1 MAIDTTGI
9 SYINYLWTKKNADGT
24 LTGIR
29 LDKLNLPTDVAYLSN
44 IPTDY
49 VTIGTTQ
56 TITGFKTFNAPT
68 NISGTE
74 QSTMKLKTSNG
85 GSITFGKEGPNS
97 GSMIRLDQTDGTCR
111 LRFRSSSTAGAMIWE
126 QPETSSALYMDV
138 DKIHFRGVNGF
149 YLNKITYADYLYT
162 SSTGLVTK
170 GTFKTL
176 TIQKNGTNVATFK
189 ANSNDTTANITIAT
203 TDVNNSSSN
212 VDGDT
217 VNDVLDGAKAIRS
230 SDGSIN
236 ISLTNG
242 YVDFKVAS
250 APISINLNGS
260 ATSNPSFYAPTSG
273 GTSNYILKSNGSGAP
288 TWIAQ
293 SSLVAGS
300 ASKVT
305 NKLTFGS
312 KTYDGSSA
320 QTLTLSDLGGQAAG
334 SYVSYTNN
342 TATVAGTSKTVS
354 KVSPTTLF
362 VPSGLVMGGTAAAAG
377 LVTRGICGC
386 STPENTG
393 AATKSQ
399 LYLNYDGDNT
409 NNPSERGVVI
419 NAGAVGADLGNGIY
433 SHCAVRGDAMKSW
446 IEAKDYISSTTA
458 SNTYAPK
465 NGGIYFIQGNT
476 SGTAGTWT
484 GSSDDI
490 SAYYDGL
497 VVAYKIGIAGAST
510 TTLDINSLGAKT
522 VYLRSGV
529 KLTTHYGTG
538 TVILLAYNATT
549 GYFYAGDYDS
559 NTNTIPSAISTT
571 AAGTAAK
578 VASCTS
584 YVATAKTYIQVI
596 LQYANTYKGLLTLN
610 INGQG
615 AKRIYINNQLSSST
629 NYTLPAGSYLV
640 YYNGSY
646 YYFYTDGDLYS
657 ATKRV
662 SVEGHTHTYP
672 SLADSDYITA
682 NSSGQLTSGTAR
694 SITAGT
700 AIKLDVIDGNLQIS
714 SDALSVTSSG
724 SGNAVTG
731 ITVDG
736 HSITLAKSKT
746 FLTSV
751 TYPVTTG
758 SKSAG
763 ASYSISYSGGSNF
776 YIIYPTDDVYTFKA
790 TINGTDYTCY
800 NFVTARSYTGG
811 RIVFGYFNSTSSYF
825 KTTPIS
831 GSTIK
836 FDVETKYMII

>member
-29 LDKLNLPTDVAYLSN
+29 LDKLNLPTNVAYLSD

-49 VTIGTTQ
+49 VTIGTAQ
-56 TITGFKTFNAPT
+56 TITGFKTFSAP
-68 NISGTE
+68 NYISGVE
-74 QSTMKLKTSNG
+74 QTTMKIKTSNG
-85 GSITFGKEGPNS
+85 GSITFGKQDKNS

-111 LRFRSSSTAGAMIWE
+111 LRLRGSQVDGTLIWE
-126 QPETSSALYMDV
+126 QPETDSALYMDV
-138 DKIHFRGVNGF
+138 EKIHFRGVDAF
-149 YLNKITYADYLYT
+149 YLNKTIAADYLYT
-162 SSTGLVTK
+162 SSTGLVTA

-189 ANSNDTTANITIAT
+189 GNSNNTTANITIAT

-217 VNDVLDGAKAIRS
+217 VNDVLDSAKAIRS

-260 ATSNPSFYAPTSG
+260 ATSNPSFYAPTSA

-305 NKLTFGS
+305 NELTFGS

-354 KVSPTTLF
+354 KISPATLF
-362 VPSGLVMGGTAAAAG
+362 VPSGLIMGGTAASAG

-399 LYLNYDGDNT
+399 LYLNYDGNNT

-419 NAGAVGADLGNGIY
+419 NAGAVGTDLGSGIY
-433 SHCAVRGDAMKSW
+433 SYCAVRGDAMKSW

-465 NGGIYFIQGNT
+465 NGGVYFVEGNT
-476 SGTAGTWT
+476 SGTAGTWI

-490 SAYYDGL
+490 TAYYDGL

-510 TTLDINSLGAKT
+510 TTLNINSLGAKT

-538 TVILLAYNATT
+538 TVILLAYNAAT

-571 AAGTAAK
+571 SAGTAAK

-596 LQYANTYKGLLTLN
+596 LQYANTYKGLITLN
-610 INGQG
+610 VNGQG

-640 YYNGSY
+640 YYDGSY
-646 YYFYTDGDLYS
+646 YYFYTDGNLYS
-657 ATKRV
+657 ATKKV

-672 SLADSDYITA
+672 SLANSDYITA

-700 AIKLDVIDGNLQIS
+700 AINLDIVDGNLQIS
-714 SDALSVTSSG
+714 SDTLSVTSSG

-731 ITVDG
+731 ITVNG
-736 HSITLAKSKT
+736 HAITLTKNKT

-751 TYPVTTG
+751 THPITKGTVSSGHWFNLHGEFDNCTIILFPTG
-758 SKSAG
+758 SSNSFSVSFDSTG
-763 ASYSISYSGGSNF
+763 SSPITVYGFLICSHYSTPGL
-776 YIIYPTDDVYTFKA
+776 V
-790 TINGTDYTCY
+790 
-800 NFVTARSYTGG
+800 R
-811 RIVFGYFNSTSSYF
+811 YFNS
-825 KTTPIS
+825 S
-831 GSTIK
+831 GVLKSASPDAITVKSQVVYIK
-836 FDVETKYMII
+836 F